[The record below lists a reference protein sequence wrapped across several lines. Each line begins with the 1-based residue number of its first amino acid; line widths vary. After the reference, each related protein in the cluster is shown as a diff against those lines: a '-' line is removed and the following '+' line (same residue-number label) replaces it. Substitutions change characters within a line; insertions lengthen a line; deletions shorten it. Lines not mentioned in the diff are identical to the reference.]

1 MTTIAHLIKTSTLC
15 EFVKAHWLTATR
27 HAELV
32 SASYFLIAGKSKTLK
47 RVQGDVVGIVQG
59 DVVGIVQGDELRGV
73 NA

>member
-1 MTTIAHLIKTSTLC
+1 MTTIAHLIKSFTLW
-15 EFVKAHWLTATR
+15 ELIKAHWLTATR

-59 DVVGIVQGDELRGV
+59 DVVDIAQGDELRGV